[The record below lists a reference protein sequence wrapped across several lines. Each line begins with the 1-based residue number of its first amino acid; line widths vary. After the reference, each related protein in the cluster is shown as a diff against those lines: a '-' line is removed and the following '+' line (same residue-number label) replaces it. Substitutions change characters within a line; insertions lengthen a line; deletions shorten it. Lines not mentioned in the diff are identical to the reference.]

1 MNKLN
6 WIDGTGSL
14 SDDMGLAC
22 IGKLYLLRMGG
33 GGGVG
38 WAVNKEDGE
47 ALKGVCEGVRVG
59 VCEGVGMGG
68 I

>member
-22 IGKLYLLRMGG
+22 ISKLYLLRMGG

-47 ALKGVCEGVRVG
+47 ALEGVCEGG
-59 VCEGVGMGG
+59 LE
-68 I
+68 

>member
-1 MNKLN
+1 
-6 WIDGTGSL
+6 
-14 SDDMGLAC
+14 
-22 IGKLYLLRMGG
+22 MGG

-47 ALKGVCEGVRVG
+47 ALEGVCEGVRVG

-68 I
+68 NLM